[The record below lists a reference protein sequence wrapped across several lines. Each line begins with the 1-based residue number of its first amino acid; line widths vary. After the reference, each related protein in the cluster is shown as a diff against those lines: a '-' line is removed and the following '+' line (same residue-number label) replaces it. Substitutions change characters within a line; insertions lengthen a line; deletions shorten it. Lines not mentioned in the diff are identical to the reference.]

1 MPDNKKHQ
9 TSTTHII
16 PPKIAI
22 ITTHTQQNLMSCT
35 ISNWQSIQSLLS
47 KQSTN
52 TNILCMVISPCRLRV
67 KLDCYTTVRG
77 KQLNQQHCNS
87 QNNPH
92 SQGERVHGDARSRA
106 SGSGGSGGGGSG
118 GGDIPTS
125 NIHLH
130 DVSVIT
136 LKN

>member
-1 MPDNKKHQ
+1 MYG
-9 TSTTHII
+9 HI
-16 PPKIAI
+16 
-22 ITTHTQQNLMSCT
+22 T
-35 ISNWQSIQSLLS
+35 
-47 KQSTN
+47 
-52 TNILCMVISPCRLRV
+52 RLRV
-67 KLDCYTTVRG
+67 KLECYTTVRG

-106 SGSGGSGGGGSG
+106 GGSGGGGSG

-130 DVSVIT
+130 DVSLIT
-136 LKN
+136 